1 MRASSA
7 TIVRM
12 YVQRG
17 VIWMPSNFS
26 TAPCHATLFATGEMA
41 LEPIRQLRRLFPRL
55 ITVGYVSVG
64 TPERIRDVFDAGRA
78 GIDGLILAD
87 RDDTP
92 ERLTALLEQAEA
104 RSVASKLKSLF
115 AGVHPL
121 VRDAVLIAVT
131 RAHERLTPEV
141 LARSLSLG
149 RRALVRRLSD
159 AGFPPPRRLI
169 TWGRLIVAAQLLE
182 DPLRSADAVSL
193 ALDFPSGSAFQ
204 HLPALPPLHSLTA
217 PAARGRGVRHRGPD
231 AGRPARR
238 GRRGSR
244 LGANRVAGMS
254 QPQEFIP
261 GFGII
266 TEAAQQR

>member
-1 MRASSA
+1 MSIIAALLPNQDRLRRLQTA
-7 TIVRM
+7 I
-12 YVQRG
+12 RG
-17 VIWMPSNFS
+17 RHQIAPCADWGALHRLCEMQPVS
-26 TAPCHATLFATGEMA
+26 TAVFDLFATGEMG
-41 LEPIRQLRRLFPRL
+41 LEPVRQLRRLFPRL
-55 ITVGYVSVG
+55 ITVAYVSVG
-64 TPERIRDVFDAGRA
+64 TPERIRDLFDAGRA

-92 ERLTALLEQAEA
+92 DRLATLLEQAEA
-104 RSVASKLKSLF
+104 RSVASKLKTLF

-193 ALDFPSGSAFQ
+193 ALDFPSGSAFRNTCQ
-204 HLPALPPLHSLTA
+204 RYLGCTPHQIRLRGGAGWVIQELLVNREKRRVIDSSEDELHDS
-217 PAARGRGVRHRGPD
+217 AA
-231 AGRPARR
+231 A
-238 GRRGSR
+238 
-244 LGANRVAGMS
+244 
-254 QPQEFIP
+254 
-261 GFGII
+261 
-266 TEAAQQR
+266 

>member
-1 MRASSA
+1 MSIIAALLPNQDRLRRLHSA
-7 TIVRM
+7 IRGRHQIVSCPDWGALHRLCETQP
-12 YVQRG
+12 VA
-17 VIWMPSNFS
+17 
-26 TAPCHATLFATGEMA
+26 TAVFDLFATGEMA

-55 ITVGYVSVG
+55 ITLGYVSVG

-92 ERLTALLEQAEA
+92 ERLTTLLEQAEA

-193 ALDFPSGSAFQ
+193 ALDFPSGSAFRNTCQ
-204 HLPALPPLHSLTA
+204 RYLRCTPSQLRQ
-217 PAARGRGVRHRGPD
+217 RGGAEYVIAGLMQDGPR
-231 AGRPARR
+231 A
-238 GRRGSR
+238 
-244 LGANRVAGMS
+244 
-254 QPQEFIP
+254 EEEE
-261 GFGII
+261 
-266 TEAAQQR
+266 EAA